1 MGRGLFNPLYKKKV
15 ILCHLS
21 THPREFQWCCSTLS
35 CHIIARLVMSHD
47 SIIANIA
54 PSGGFD
60 CVAHVGKLSQSTHGL
75 SYNNIHYTIINYLFT
90 IIYIHLSSN
99 LAWFGMDSILA
110 LTLWAEPV
118 KRQRQVC
125 SNLVMLTTL
134 TKDHG
139 KWSDIKDLE
148 LEVRKHYSDRA
159 FTRQNLNIV

>member
-1 MGRGLFNPLYKKKV
+1 
-15 ILCHLS
+15 
-21 THPREFQWCCSTLS
+21 
-35 CHIIARLVMSHD
+35 
-47 SIIANIA
+47 
-54 PSGGFD
+54 
-60 CVAHVGKLSQSTHGL
+60 
-75 SYNNIHYTIINYLFT
+75 
-90 IIYIHLSSN
+90 
-99 LAWFGMDSILA
+99 MDSILA